1 MSATLYVIV
10 RSNRE
15 QGVEMKRSTV
25 TFIGISLVC
34 FGLMGCVSGLQG
46 SSYSRSEARQVQ
58 EVAFGAILSTK
69 PVIIEGRRTDWGELS
84 GVIIGGIAGSSVGE
98 GKGQDIAT
106 TLGAIGG
113 AVVAS
118 VAEEQATRA
127 QGLELTVKMDSGKIL
142 SIVQEVD
149 DINQFQTGQRVRV
162 LMQGTL
168 ARVSPE

>member
-1 MSATLYVIV
+1 
-10 RSNRE
+10 
-15 QGVEMKRSTV
+15 MKRS
-25 TFIGISLVC
+25 IGIFLSISLVC
-34 FGLMGCVSGLQG
+34 FSLTGCVSGLEG

-58 EVAFGAILSTK
+58 QVEFGAILSTK
-69 PVIIEGRRTDWGELS
+69 PVIIEGQRTDWGELS

-98 GKGQDIAT
+98 GKGQQIAT

-113 AVVAS
+113 AVAAS
-118 VAEEQATRA
+118 VVEEKATRV

-149 DINQFQTGQRVRV
+149 EINQFQKGQRVRI
-162 LMQGTL
+162 LMQGSL

>member
-1 MSATLYVIV
+1 
-10 RSNRE
+10 
-15 QGVEMKRSTV
+15 MKCSV
-25 TFIGISLVC
+25 GTFLSIGLVC
-34 FGLMGCVSGLQG
+34 FGLTGCVAGLQG

-58 EVAFGAILSTK
+58 EVEFGVVLSTK

-98 GKGQDIAT
+98 GKGQEIAT

-113 AVVAS
+113 AVVGS
-118 VAEEQATRA
+118 VAEERATRA
-127 QGLELTVKMDSGKIL
+127 QGLELTVKMDSGKTL

-149 DINQFQTGQRVRV
+149 EINQFQKGQRVRV
-162 LMQGTL
+162 LVQGAL

>member
-1 MSATLYVIV
+1 
-10 RSNRE
+10 
-15 QGVEMKRSTV
+15 MKCSIR
-25 TFIGISLVC
+25 TFLSIGLVY
-34 FGLMGCVSGLQG
+34 FGLSGCVSGLQG

-58 EVAFGAILSTK
+58 EVEFGAVLSAK
-69 PVIIEGRRTDWGELS
+69 PVIIEGRSTDWGELS

-98 GKGQDIAT
+98 GKGQEIAT

-118 VAEEQATRA
+118 VAEEKATRA
-127 QGLELTVKMDSGKIL
+127 QGLELTLKMDSGKTL

-149 DINQFQTGQRVRV
+149 DINQFQKGQRVRV
-162 LMQGTL
+162 LMQGAL

>member
-1 MSATLYVIV
+1 
-10 RSNRE
+10 
-15 QGVEMKRSTV
+15 MKCSIG
-25 TFIGISLVC
+25 TFLSISLIC
-34 FGLMGCVSGLQG
+34 FGLTGCVSGLEG
-46 SSYSRSEARQVQ
+46 SSYSRSEARQIQQV
-58 EVAFGAILSTK
+58 EFGAILSTK
-69 PVIIEGRRTDWGELS
+69 PVIIEGQRTDWGELS

-98 GKGQDIAT
+98 GKGQEIAT

-118 VAEEQATRA
+118 VAEEKATRA

-149 DINQFQTGQRVRV
+149 EINQFQKGQRVRV

>member
-1 MSATLYVIV
+1 MSATLYDIL
-10 RSNRE
+10 RLNRE
-15 QGVEMKRSTV
+15 QGKKMKCSIG
-25 TFIGISLVC
+25 TFLNISLVC
-34 FGLMGCVSGLQG
+34 FGLTGCVSGLEG
-46 SSYSRSEARQVQ
+46 SSYSRSETRQVQ
-58 EVAFGAILSTK
+58 QVEFGAILSTK
-69 PVIIEGRRTDWGELS
+69 PVIIEGQRTGWGELS

-98 GKGQDIAT
+98 GKGQEIAT

-118 VAEEQATRA
+118 VAEEKATRA

-149 DINQFQTGQRVRV
+149 EINQFQKGQRVRV
-162 LMQGTL
+162 LMQGSL

>member
-1 MSATLYVIV
+1 
-10 RSNRE
+10 
-15 QGVEMKRSTV
+15 MKCS
-25 TFIGISLVC
+25 IGIFLSISLVC
-34 FGLMGCVSGLQG
+34 FSLSGCVSGLEG
-46 SSYSRSEARQVQ
+46 SSYSRSEARQIQQV
-58 EVAFGAILSTK
+58 EFGAILSTK
-69 PVIIEGRRTDWGELS
+69 PVIIEGQRTDWGELS

-98 GKGQDIAT
+98 GKGQEIAT

-118 VAEEQATRA
+118 VAEEKATRA

-149 DINQFQTGQRVRV
+149 EINQFQKGQRVRV
-162 LMQGTL
+162 LIQGTL